1 MLKLTASNALLAM
14 LHPRAASMA
23 SGEQT
28 RTMRGCYRIFS
39 ALCVYK
45 SGGAVLKVVPVVPV
59 NFFTCLDWAVFY
71 SHSTDGRAIG
81 AGKEAF

>member
-1 MLKLTASNALLAM
+1 
-14 LHPRAASMA
+14 MA

-28 RTMRGCYRIFS
+28 RTMLACNRVCIKKSSVCRIS
-39 ALCVYK
+39 K
-45 SGGAVLKVVPVVPV
+45 SRVAVLKVVPVAPV

-71 SHSTDGRAIG
+71 SHSTDGRAMG